1 MTASKLLGVSLS
13 LALLAACGERD
24 EILPGERVDL
34 RETPALVNQSLA
46 VNIPGA
52 QSNADWS
59 HRNGDTDHLI
69 SHPALGGTLREVFA
83 TSIGEGDSRRA
94 RITAEPVVAGGVVY
108 TLDARATVTATT
120 TSGQRVWSR
129 NLTPS
134 RDRPSDASGGGI
146 SVADGQVYVATGFGE
161 ISALDAASGE
171 TRWVQDLDAPVM
183 SPPTIVGDLAYVV
196 ARNSTAL
203 ALDTTTGRIQWQV
216 SSNPSTANFSGSAAP
231 AVSDDIAVFPFPSG
245 EVVGTFPQ
253 GGLRRWSVAIT
264 GDRLG
269 RAAALVT
276 DITSDPVI
284 DGATVYVGNFGG
296 RVVALDANNGDRIWT
311 AAEGAISPVW
321 PVGNALFLI
330 NDINQLVRLDAGN
343 GQPVWRIDLPDTER
357 TGRRRKEVV
366 GHYGPVLAGG
376 RLIVTSSD
384 GFIRQY
390 DPASGNLLGRV
401 AIARGAAS
409 APVIAG
415 QTLYVV
421 SKNGQLHAF
430 R

>member
-1 MTASKLLGVSLS
+1 VIGTSVTASRLLGVSLS

-46 VNIPGA
+46 VNIPAA

-69 SHPALGGTLREVFA
+69 SHPALGGT
-83 TSIGEGDSRRA
+83 RRA
-94 RITAEPVVAGGVVY
+94 RITAEPVVAGGVVF
-108 TLDARATVTATT
+108 TLDARATVSATT

-146 SVADGQVYVATGFGE
+146 SVADGQVYVATGFG
-161 ISALDAASGE
+161 
-171 TRWVQDLDAPVM
+171 M

-296 RVVALDANNGDRIWT
+296 RVVALNANNGDRIWT

>member
-1 MTASKLLGVSLS
+1 M
-13 LALLAACGERD
+13 
-24 EILPGERVDL
+24 
-34 RETPALVNQSLA
+34 
-46 VNIPGA
+46 
-52 QSNADWS
+52 
-59 HRNGDTDHLI
+59 
-69 SHPALGGTLREVFA
+69 
-83 TSIGEGDSRRA
+83 
-94 RITAEPVVAGGVVY
+94 
-108 TLDARATVTATT
+108 
-120 TSGQRVWSR
+120 
-129 NLTPS
+129 
-134 RDRPSDASGGGI
+134 
-146 SVADGQVYVATGFGE
+146 
-161 ISALDAASGE
+161 
-171 TRWVQDLDAPVM
+171 
-183 SPPTIVGDLAYVV
+183 
-196 ARNSTAL
+196 
-203 ALDTTTGRIQWQV
+203 
-216 SSNPSTANFSGSAAP
+216 
-231 AVSDDIAVFPFPSG
+231 
-245 EVVGTFPQ
+245 
-253 GGLRRWSVAIT
+253 
-264 GDRLG
+264 
-269 RAAALVT
+269 
-276 DITSDPVI
+276 
-284 DGATVYVGNFGG
+284 GNFGG
-296 RVVALDANNGDRIWT
+296 RVVALNANNGDRIWT

-390 DPASGNLLGRV
+390 DPASGNLLGTV